1 MPVDPTSSERVE
13 SQLRKLRSE
22 RTVGLIAVSSVD
34 YLRRYFDLLDSGAV
48 VVPLR
53 SDGDHYRIEAC
64 KVERVVKP
72 AEDWGWFERRVEL
85 PDTESLAQV
94 SFTSGTEGEP
104 KGVRLTHRNLSS
116 TAVRIQQAM
125 GLTDQVREYI
135 GVPVYHS
142 FGLGRARAVNAAGGR
157 VYIPEHGFDL
167 REIVNM
173 LAAGDI
179 NAVSA
184 VPSLWRLV
192 LRNRQMF
199 APHAAALLW
208 IEIGSQPMSAE
219 DKRALRELFSSARI
233 VQHYGLT
240 EASRSSFL
248 DVSAATDAE
257 LESVGRPNGDVEIS
271 IEGSGR
277 IRIRGSHVA
286 REQIVG
292 GRIIAS
298 TDPQGWLTTSDLGE
312 WRNGLLYFLGRAD
325 DVINLGGIK
334 VSPDLVED
342 AMASEL
348 SHRDEYCV
356 VRVPDELRGDGVLV
370 ALLMQSKISDQ
381 HISAVCES
389 ALRSLG
395 VQGTSSLYVQ
405 RFATLPRTDSGKPRR
420 REIASLFKSPKGDPG
435 GAVRFRARSPI
446 SRLLSRYDRSDVRAL
461 FERSFPGRTFND
473 DATFVSLGGDSLSF
487 VELSVKLESA
497 IGRLPPGWQ
506 NLSIRELM
514 TTPREV
520 AWLHDVDTT
529 VFFRCIGMIAI
540 LMGHFDVADV
550 GGATYLLLAV
560 AGFNFARFQLPSV
573 IQSGSVRP
581 ILATAMRIAIPTFLA
596 LSVLELKSDDLEVM
610 ALLLLDNWTDATS
623 ERFGFWFLELMVQV
637 LLLVSVLLA
646 IPPARRLARERPFF
660 FAFGGLLV
668 TTFSAVV
675 VPMFWSTEHLF
686 NRVPHMMLWL
696 FMLGWVLRV
705 ATHAWQ
711 RFLSALMVLLLP
723 PLIWEHVINRYW
735 MQHGMFWVW
744 GGLLMLTIWPSIQ
757 IVKPFHRI
765 VALIASAS
773 MFIYIIHYTVRGL
786 WQRFGT
792 FESPMF
798 EVVLGIAGGIVCW
811 WLWELATRLMAALFT
826 DGGHNAGRS
835 GQAV

>member
-1 MPVDPTSSERVE
+1 ME

-22 RTVGLIAVSSVD
+22 RTVGLVAVNSVD
-34 YLRRYFDLLDSGAV
+34 YLRRYFDLLDGGAV

-64 KVERVVKP
+64 KVGQIVRP
-72 AEDWGWFERRVEL
+72 AADWGWFERRVEL
-85 PDTESLAQV
+85 PDTDALAQV

-116 TAVRIQQAM
+116 TAVRIQQVM
-125 GLTDQVREYI
+125 GLTDQVREYV

-167 REIVNM
+167 REIANM

-199 APHAAALLW
+199 APHSSSLRW
-208 IEIGSQPMSAE
+208 IEIGSQPMSGA
-219 DKRALRELFSSARI
+219 DKQALKALFPAARI

-248 DVSAATDAE
+248 VVSDATDAE

-271 IEGSGR
+271 IDSTGR

-292 GRIIAS
+292 GRIVPG
-298 TDPQGWLTTSDLGE
+298 TGDDGWLVTSDLGE
-312 WRNGLLYFLGRAD
+312 WRSGLLYFLGRAD

-342 AMASEL
+342 AMATEL

-370 ALLMQSKISDQ
+370 ALLMASKISDQ
-381 HISAVCES
+381 HVTAVCES

-420 REIASLFKSPKGDPG
+420 REIATLFKSPRGEPG
-435 GAVRFRARSPI
+435 GPVRFRARSPI
-446 SRLLSRYDRSDVRAL
+446 SRLLVRHDRSDVRAL
-461 FERSFPGRTFND
+461 FERAFPGRTFDD

-497 IGRLPPGWQ
+497 IGHLPAGWQ
-506 NLSIRELM
+506 NLSVRELM
-514 TTPREV
+514 TTPRKS

-573 IQSGSVRP
+573 IQTGSVRP

-596 LSVLELKSDDLEVM
+596 LAVLELKSEDLEVM
-610 ALLLLDNWTDATS
+610 ALFLLDNWTDASS
-623 ERFGFWFLELMVQV
+623 EKFGFWFLELMVQV
-637 LLLVSVLLA
+637 LLLVSLLLA
-646 IPPARRLARERPFF
+646 IRPSRRLAGERPFF
-660 FAFGGLLV
+660 FAFAGLIV
-668 TTFSAVV
+668 STFVAVLAPIV
-675 VPMFWSTEHLF
+675 WSTEHLF
-686 NRVPHMMLWL
+686 NRVPHMLLWL
-696 FMLGWVLRV
+696 FMLGWVMRV
-705 ATHAWQ
+705 ATHTWQ
-711 RFLSALMVLLLP
+711 RFLVAIMVLLLP
-723 PLIWEHVINRYW
+723 PLIWEHVMNRFW

-744 GGLLMLTIWPSIQ
+744 GGLVMLTIWPSIQ
-757 IVKPFHRI
+757 IVKPLNRI
-765 VALIASAS
+765 IALIASAS

-786 WQRFGT
+786 WQRYGT

-798 EVVLGIAGGIVCW
+798 EVVIGIVGGIVCW

-826 DGGHNAGRS
+826 DGGHSSGRNS
-835 GQAV
+835 QPL